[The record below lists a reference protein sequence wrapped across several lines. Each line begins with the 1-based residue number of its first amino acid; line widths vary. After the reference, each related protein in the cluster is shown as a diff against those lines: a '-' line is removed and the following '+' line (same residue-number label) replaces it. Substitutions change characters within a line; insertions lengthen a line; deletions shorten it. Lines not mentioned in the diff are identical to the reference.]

1 MIYPD
6 YHPGYH
12 RRVYSRV
19 KTSLKQLKRN
29 SDSVI
34 FLKYCTMEEKSFI
47 KELSDILNEA
57 DYRKVSTSSLQECLK
72 KSFLCDYCEVY
83 YKQLYIF
90 S

>member
-1 MIYPD
+1 
-6 YHPGYH
+6 
-12 RRVYSRV
+12 
-19 KTSLKQLKRN
+19 
-29 SDSVI
+29 
-34 FLKYCTMEEKSFI
+34 MEEKSFI